1 MFVYIGSSLINLDKV
16 KSLEI
21 ADKEKICVHYNDS
34 WKYFQTAT
42 PRQDLE
48 NIFQLIKN
56 SE

>member
-1 MFVYIGSSLINLDKV
+1 MFGYIGSSLINLDKV

-21 ADKEKICVHYNDS
+21 TDKEKICVHYNDS
-34 WKYFQTAT
+34 WKYFQTAN

-48 NIFQLIKN
+48 NIFQLMKN